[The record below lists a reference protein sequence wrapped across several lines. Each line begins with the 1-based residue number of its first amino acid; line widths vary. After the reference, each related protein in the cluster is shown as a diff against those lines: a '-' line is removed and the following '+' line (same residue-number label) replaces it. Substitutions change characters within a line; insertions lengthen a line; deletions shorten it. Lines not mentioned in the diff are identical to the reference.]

1 MKTESSLAKTTNP
14 STAAEVATPAC
25 AMWLLPLLLLLTL
38 PAAGQSQNLTYTT
51 TNGRITITGYTGS
64 VASVTNVTIPDT
76 INGHP
81 VTSIG
86 DYAFWHCGSLTNVT
100 IGTNVTSIGGY
111 AFGICSSLTSVT
123 IPNSVTSLGDE
134 VFYDCT
140 SLASVTIGN
149 SVTNIGYQA
158 FAVCYGLTNVTIP
171 NSVTSIGTEAF
182 YDCTSLASVTI
193 GNSVTAIGDDAFDG
207 CTSLTSVTIPNS
219 VTSIGDYAFRY
230 CSSLTGVTI
239 GNGVTSIGDHAFA
252 NCFSL
257 TSVTIP
263 NSVTSI
269 GDYAFYYCI
278 SLTNVTIGTGVT
290 SIGGTTFW
298 GCISLASVY
307 FWGNAPSADATL
319 FSGDNNPTIY
329 YLPGTTGW
337 SDFSAITGLTT
348 ALWFLPNPLILNN
361 GPSFGVQA
369 NRFGFIIFWATNT
382 SVVVEACTN
391 PASHTWTPVGTNT
404 LTGGSS
410 YFSDPKWMNYPV
422 RFYRLRSP

>member
-14 STAAEVATPAC
+14 SMAAEVATPAC
-25 AMWLLPLLLLLTL
+25 ATWLLPLLLLTL
-38 PAAGQSQNLTYTT
+38 PAAVQSQNLTYTT
-51 TNGRITITGYTGS
+51 NNGGITITGYTGS
-64 VASVTNVTIPDT
+64 VASVTNVTIPNT

-81 VTSIG
+81 VISIG

-100 IGTNVTSIGGY
+100 IGTNVTSIGDY

-134 VFYDCT
+134 VFDDCT

-158 FAVCYGLTNVTIP
+158 FAVCYDLTN
-171 NSVTSIGTEAF
+171 
-182 YDCTSLASVTI
+182 
-193 GNSVTAIGDDAFDG
+193 
-207 CTSLTSVTIPNS
+207 
-219 VTSIGDYAFRY
+219 
-230 CSSLTGVTI
+230 
-239 GNGVTSIGDHAFA
+239 
-252 NCFSL
+252 
-257 TSVTIP
+257 VTIP

-298 GCISLASVY
+298 GCISLTSVY

-319 FSGDNNPTIY
+319 FSGDNNPTVY

-337 SDFSAITGLTT
+337 SDFSAITGLPT
-348 ALWFLPNPLILNN
+348 ALWFLPSPLILNN